1 MPLPSVMS
9 AATLKVT
16 TEARPSSRLAVTVT
30 VPGERCKTSYE
41 DAIKSLSRTINLPGF
56 RKGKVPRTVLVQQ
69 LGALRIRA
77 TALESLVDGV
87 WRDAIQ
93 QEKLEPL
100 SQPELSDGFDK
111 LLDGFQPGEELTF
124 TLETDVAPTPK
135 LKSTKGLKAEFEAVS
150 YDATQVDAMLEDSRK
165 QLATVVPVEG
175 RAAEKGDI
183 AVLGFKGT
191 YSDDGSEIEG
201 GSADSMDVDLEHG
214 RMIPGFIEGVIG
226 MSIGDS
232 KTVDCQ
238 FPEDYPKD
246 DARGRKASFE
256 IELKDLKTRELPEL
270 DDAFAKQASE
280 QETLADLRKDL
291 EQRLKDDAERRQTS
305 NRRDALVAALVEQLE
320 VELPEALIQQESRNL
335 LEQTAAQFAQQG
347 MDVKSL
353 FTPELVRNL
362 MQRSRPEAEERLR
375 RSFALTAL
383 AEAEDIKVEEPAV
396 EAKLEEVRKELSA
409 DAKIDP
415 QRLRQAV
422 MDDLIQEQLMSW
434 LEENSTLTERAATT
448 ASEDSE
454 KKPAAK
460 KKAASKKASDQSKSK
475 ADDDA

>member
-1 MPLPSVMS
+1 MS
-9 AATLKVT
+9 AAALTVS
-16 TEARPSSRLAVTVT
+16 TESRPGSRLAVTVT
-30 VPGERCKTSYE
+30 LPGERTKAGYD
-41 DAIKSLSRTINLPGF
+41 DAITKLSRSVNLPGF
-56 RKGKVPRTVLVQQ
+56 RKGKVPRTVVVQQ
-69 LGALRIRA
+69 IGSLRIKA
-77 TALESLVDGV
+77 TALENLVDAA
-87 WRDAIQ
+87 WRDAIK
-93 QEKLEPL
+93 QESLEPI
-100 SQPELSDGFDK
+100 SQPDLTDGFEG
-111 LLDGFQPGEELTF
+111 LLENFQPGSDVSF
-124 TLETDVAPTPK
+124 TLEADVAPTPT
-135 LKSTKGLKAEFEAVS
+135 LKSTKGLKAEFETVA
-150 YDATQVDAMLEDSRK
+150 YDASRVDAMIEDSRK

-191 YSDDGSEIEG
+191 YTDDGSEIDG

-226 MSIGDS
+226 MKAGET

-238 FPEDYPKD
+238 FPDDYPKE
-246 DARGRKASFE
+246 DARSRKAAFE

-353 FTPELVRNL
+353 FTPDLVRNL
-362 MQRSRPEAEERLR
+362 MQNSRPEAEERLR

-383 AEAEDIKVEEPAV
+383 AEAESISVDDKAVDDKVEEV
-396 EAKLEEVRKELSA
+396 KKDLSA
-409 DAKIDP
+409 DANIDP
-415 QRLRQAV
+415 DRLRQAV
-422 MDDLIQEQLMSW
+422 MDDLIQDQLMGW
-434 LEENSTLTERAATT
+434 LEENSTLTEKAPTTDDAATDDN
-448 ASEDSE
+448 S
-454 KKPAAK
+454 AAK
-460 KKAASKKASDQSKSK
+460 KTAASKTKAAAKSK
-475 ADDDA
+475 ADAES

>member
-1 MPLPSVMS
+1 MS
-9 AATLKVT
+9 AAALKVT
-16 TEARPSSRLAVTVT
+16 TESRPGSRLAVTVT
-30 VPGERCKTSYE
+30 LPGTRTKAGYE
-41 DAIKSLSRTINLPGF
+41 DAITELSRSINLPGF
-56 RKGKVPRTVLVQQ
+56 RKGKVPRTVVVQQ
-69 LGALRIRA
+69 LGSVRIKA
-77 TALESLVDGV
+77 TALESLVDAA
-87 WRDAIQ
+87 WRDAIK
-93 QEKLEPL
+93 QESLEPI
-100 SQPELSDGFDK
+100 SQPDLSDGFEG
-111 LLDGFQPGEELTF
+111 LLENFQPGNDVSF
-124 TLETDVAPTPK
+124 TLEADVAPTPK
-135 LKSTKGLKAEFEAVS
+135 LKTTKGLKAEFETVA
-150 YDATQVDAMLEDSRK
+150 YDASRVDAMLEDSRK

-183 AVLGFKGT
+183 AVLSFKGS

-214 RMIPGFIEGVIG
+214 RMIPGVIEGVIG
-226 MSIGDS
+226 MKAGES

-238 FPEDYPKD
+238 FPEDYPKE
-246 DARGRKASFE
+246 DARGRKAAFE

-353 FTPELVRNL
+353 FTPDLVRNL
-362 MQRSRPEAEERLR
+362 MQNSRPEAEERLR

-383 AEAEDIKVEEPAV
+383 AEAESISVDDKAVDAKVEEV
-396 EAKLEEVRKELSA
+396 KKELSA

-415 QRLRQAV
+415 ARLRQAV
-422 MDDLIQEQLMSW
+422 MDDLIQDQLMSW
-434 LEENSTLTERAATT
+434 LEENSTLTE
-448 ASEDSE
+448 
-454 KKPAAK
+454 
-460 KKAASKKASDQSKSK
+460 KAPST
-475 ADDDA
+475 DDAADKAKA

>member
-1 MPLPSVMS
+1 MS
-9 AATLKVT
+9 AAALKVT
-16 TEARPSSRLAVTVT
+16 TEPKPGSRLSVKVT
-30 VPGERCKTSYE
+30 VPGTRSQASYE
-41 DAIKSLSRTINLPGF
+41 EAINNLSRNINLPGF
-56 RKGKVPRTVLVQQ
+56 RKGKVPRRVVMQQ
-69 LGALRIRA
+69 LGTVRIKA
-77 TALESLVDGV
+77 TALESLVDTV
-87 WRDAIQ
+87 WREAIK
-93 QEKLEPL
+93 QEALEPI
-100 SQPELSDGFDK
+100 SQPDLSGGFEG
-111 LLDGFQPGEELTF
+111 LLATFEPGSDLTI
-124 TLETDVAPTPK
+124 TLEADVAPTPK
-135 LKSTKGLKAEFEAVS
+135 LKTTRGLTADFEPVAFEAS
-150 YDATQVDAMLEDSRK
+150 KVDDMLEDSRK
-165 QLATVVPVEG
+165 QLATVVPVED
-175 RAAEKGDI
+175 RAAAKGDI

-191 YSDDGSEIEG
+191 YSDDSSEIEG

-226 MSIGDS
+226 MNIGET

-238 FPEDYPKD
+238 FPEDYSKD

-396 EAKLEEVRKELSA
+396 EAKLEEVKKELSA

-448 ASEDSE
+448 ASKDAE

>member
-1 MPLPSVMS
+1 MS
-9 AATLKVT
+9 AAALKVT
-16 TEARPSSRLAVTVT
+16 TESRPGSRLAVTVT
-30 VPGERCKTSYE
+30 LPGARTKAGYE
-41 DAIKSLSRTINLPGF
+41 DAITKLSRSINLPGF
-56 RKGKVPRTVLVQQ
+56 RKGKVPRTVVVQQ
-69 LGALRIRA
+69 LGSVRIKA
-77 TALESLVDGV
+77 TALESLVDAA
-87 WRDAIQ
+87 WRDAIK
-93 QEKLEPL
+93 QESLEPI
-100 SQPELSDGFDK
+100 SQPDLSDGFEG
-111 LLDGFQPGEELTF
+111 LLENFKPGDDVSF
-124 TLETDVAPTPK
+124 TLEADVAPTPK
-135 LKSTKGLKAEFEAVS
+135 LKSTKGLKAEFETVA
-150 YDATQVDAMLEDSRK
+150 YDASRVDAMLEDSRK

-226 MSIGDS
+226 MKAGES

-238 FPEDYPKD
+238 FPDDYPKE
-246 DARGRKASFE
+246 DARGRKAAFE

-353 FTPELVRNL
+353 FTPDLVRNL
-362 MQRSRPEAEERLR
+362 MQNSRPEAEERLR

-383 AEAEDIKVEEPAV
+383 AEAESISVDDKAVDAKVEEV
-396 EAKLEEVRKELSA
+396 KKELSA

-415 QRLRQAV
+415 ARLRQAV

-434 LEENSTLTERAATT
+434 LEENSTLTEKA
-448 ASEDSE
+448 
-454 KKPAAK
+454 PAADEK
-460 KKAASKKASDQSKSK
+460 DAKSK
-475 ADDDA
+475 ADAAS

>member
-1 MPLPSVMS
+1 MS
-9 AATLKVT
+9 AAALNVT
-16 TEARPSSRLAVTVT
+16 TESRPGSRLAVTVT
-30 VPGERCKTSYE
+30 LPGERTKAGYD
-41 DAIKSLSRTINLPGF
+41 DAITKLSRSVNLPGF
-56 RKGKVPRTVLVQQ
+56 RKGKVPRTVVVQQ
-69 LGALRIRA
+69 IGSLRIKA
-77 TALESLVDGV
+77 TALENLVDAA
-87 WRDAIQ
+87 WRDAIK
-93 QEKLEPL
+93 QESLEPI
-100 SQPELSDGFDK
+100 SQPDLTDGFEG
-111 LLDGFQPGEELTF
+111 LLENFQPGSDVSF
-124 TLETDVAPTPK
+124 TLEADVAPTPT
-135 LKSTKGLKAEFEAVS
+135 LKSTKGLKAEFETVA
-150 YDATQVDAMLEDSRK
+150 YDASRVDAMIEDSRK

-191 YSDDGSEIEG
+191 YSDDGSEIDG

-226 MSIGDS
+226 MKAGET

-238 FPEDYPKD
+238 FPDDYPKE
-246 DARGRKASFE
+246 DARSRKAAFE

-353 FTPELVRNL
+353 FTPDLVRNL
-362 MQRSRPEAEERLR
+362 MQNSRPEAEERLR

-383 AEAEDIKVEEPAV
+383 AEAESISVDDKAVDDKVEEV
-396 EAKLEEVRKELSA
+396 KKDLSA
-409 DAKIDP
+409 DANIDP
-415 QRLRQAV
+415 DRLRQAV
-422 MDDLIQEQLMSW
+422 MDDLIQDQLMGW
-434 LEENSTLTERAATT
+434 LEENSTLTERAPSTDDSTT
-448 ASEDSE
+448 DD
-454 KKPAAK
+454 KPATK
-460 KKAASKKASDQSKSK
+460 KTSAGKTKAAAKSK
-475 ADDDA
+475 ADAES

>member
-1 MPLPSVMS
+1 MS
-9 AATLKVT
+9 AAALKVT
-16 TEARPSSRLAVTVT
+16 TESRPGSRLAVTVT
-30 VPGERCKTSYE
+30 LPGARTKAGYE
-41 DAIKSLSRTINLPGF
+41 DAITKLSRSINLPGF
-56 RKGKVPRTVLVQQ
+56 RKGKVPRTVVVQQ
-69 LGALRIRA
+69 LGSVRIKA
-77 TALESLVDGV
+77 TALESLVDAA
-87 WRDAIQ
+87 WRDAIK
-93 QEKLEPL
+93 QESLEPI
-100 SQPELSDGFDK
+100 SQPDLSDGFEG
-111 LLDGFQPGEELTF
+111 LLENFKPGDDVSF
-124 TLETDVAPTPK
+124 TLEADVAPTPK
-135 LKSTKGLKAEFEAVS
+135 LKSTKGLKAEFETVA
-150 YDATQVDAMLEDSRK
+150 YDASRVDAMLEDSRK

-226 MSIGDS
+226 MKAGES

-238 FPEDYPKD
+238 FPDDYPKE
-246 DARGRKASFE
+246 DARGRKAAFE

-353 FTPELVRNL
+353 FTPDLVRNL
-362 MQRSRPEAEERLR
+362 MQNSRPEAEERLR

-383 AEAEDIKVEEPAV
+383 AEAESISVDDKAVDAKVEEV
-396 EAKLEEVRKELSA
+396 KKELSG

-415 QRLRQAV
+415 ARLRQAV

-434 LEENSTLTERAATT
+434 LEENSTLTEKA
-448 ASEDSE
+448 
-454 KKPAAK
+454 PAADEK
-460 KKAASKKASDQSKSK
+460 DAKSK
-475 ADDDA
+475 ADAAS

>member
-1 MPLPSVMS
+1 MS
-9 AATLKVT
+9 AAALKVT
-16 TEARPSSRLAVTVT
+16 TEARPSSRLSVTVT

-41 DAIKSLSRTINLPGF
+41 DAITSLSRSINLPGF

-69 LGALRIRA
+69 LGGVRIKA
-77 TALESLVDGV
+77 TALEKLIDNA
-87 WRDAIQ
+87 WRDAIK
-93 QEKLEPL
+93 QESLEPI
-100 SQPELSDGFDK
+100 SQPDLSSGFDG
-111 LLDGFQPGEELTF
+111 LLESFEPGKELTF
-124 TLETDVAPTPK
+124 TLEADVAPTPK
-135 LKSTKGLKAEFEAVS
+135 LKSTKGLEAEFETVA
-150 YDATQVDAMLEDSRK
+150 YDASRVDAMLEDSRK
-165 QLATVVPVEG
+165 QMATVVPVEG
-175 RAAEKGDI
+175 RAAQNGDI

-201 GSADSMDVDLEHG
+201 GSADSMDVDLENG

-226 MSIGDS
+226 MKVGET

-238 FPEDYPKD
+238 FPEDYPKE
-246 DARGRKASFE
+246 DARGRKAAFE

-270 DDAFAKQASE
+270 DDEFAKQASE

-353 FTPELVRNL
+353 FTPDLVRNL
-362 MQRSRPEAEERLR
+362 MQNSRPEAEERLR

-383 AEAEDIKVEEPAV
+383 AEAEDIKLDDKDVD
-396 EAKLEEVRKELSA
+396 AKIEEVKKELSA
-409 DAKIDP
+409 DSKIDP
-415 QRLRQAV
+415 KRLRQAV
-422 MDDLIQEQLMSW
+422 MDDLMQERLMGW
-434 LEENSTLTERAATT
+434 LEENSTLTEKEPAAD
-448 ASEDSE
+448 DSKPAAE
-454 KKPAAK
+454 KKPAA
-460 KKAASKKASDQSKSK
+460 
-475 ADDDA
+475 

>member
-1 MPLPSVMS
+1 MS
-9 AATLKVT
+9 AAALNVT
-16 TEARPSSRLAVTVT
+16 TESRPGSRLAVTVT
-30 VPGERCKTSYE
+30 LPGERTKASYE
-41 DAIKSLSRTINLPGF
+41 DAITKLSRSVNLPGF
-56 RKGKVPRTVLVQQ
+56 RKGKVPRTVVVQQ
-69 LGALRIRA
+69 IGSLRIKA
-77 TALESLVDGV
+77 TALENMVDAA
-87 WRDAIQ
+87 WRDAIK
-93 QEKLEPL
+93 QESLEPI
-100 SQPELSDGFDK
+100 SQPDLTDGFEG
-111 LLDGFQPGEELTF
+111 LLENFQPGSDVSF
-124 TLETDVAPTPK
+124 TLEADVAPTPT
-135 LKSTKGLKAEFEAVS
+135 LKSTKGLKAEFETVA
-150 YDATQVDAMLEDSRK
+150 YDASRVDAMIEDSRK

-191 YSDDGSEIEG
+191 YTDDGSEIDG

-226 MSIGDS
+226 MKAGET

-238 FPEDYPKD
+238 FPDDYPKE
-246 DARGRKASFE
+246 DARSRKAAFE

-353 FTPELVRNL
+353 FTPDLVRNL
-362 MQRSRPEAEERLR
+362 MQNSRPEAEERLR

-383 AEAEDIKVEEPAV
+383 AEAESISVDDKAVDDKVEEV
-396 EAKLEEVRKELSA
+396 KKDLSA
-409 DAKIDP
+409 DANIDP
-415 QRLRQAV
+415 DRLRQAV
-422 MDDLIQEQLMSW
+422 MDDLIQDQLMGW
-434 LEENSTLTERAATT
+434 LEENSTLTEKAPSTDDAAT
-448 ASEDSE
+448 DDN
-454 KKPAAK
+454 PAAK
-460 KKAASKKASDQSKSK
+460 KAPTSKTKAAANSK
-475 ADDDA
+475 ADAES

>member
-1 MPLPSVMS
+1 MS
-9 AATLKVT
+9 AAALNVT
-16 TEARPSSRLAVTVT
+16 TESRPGSRLAVTVT
-30 VPGERCKTSYE
+30 LPGERTKAGYD
-41 DAIKSLSRTINLPGF
+41 DAITKLSRSVNLPGF
-56 RKGKVPRTVLVQQ
+56 RKGKVPRTVVVQQ
-69 LGALRIRA
+69 IGSLRIKA
-77 TALESLVDGV
+77 TALENLVDAA
-87 WRDAIQ
+87 WRDAIK
-93 QEKLEPL
+93 QESLEPI
-100 SQPELSDGFDK
+100 SQPDLTDGFEG
-111 LLDGFQPGEELTF
+111 LLENFQPGSDVSF
-124 TLETDVAPTPK
+124 TLEADVAPTPT
-135 LKSTKGLKAEFEAVS
+135 LKSTKGLKAEFETVA
-150 YDATQVDAMLEDSRK
+150 YDASRVDAMIEDSRK

-191 YSDDGSEIEG
+191 YTDDGSEIDG

-226 MSIGDS
+226 MKAGET

-238 FPEDYPKD
+238 FPDDYPKE
-246 DARGRKASFE
+246 DARSRMAAFE

-353 FTPELVRNL
+353 FTPDLVRNL
-362 MQRSRPEAEERLR
+362 MQNSRPEAEERLR

-383 AEAEDIKVEEPAV
+383 AEAESISVDDKAVDDKVEEV
-396 EAKLEEVRKELSA
+396 KKDLSA
-409 DAKIDP
+409 DANIDP
-415 QRLRQAV
+415 DRLRQAV
-422 MDDLIQEQLMSW
+422 MDDLIQDQLMGW
-434 LEENSTLTERAATT
+434 LEENSTLTEKAPSTDDATT
-448 ASEDSE
+448 DD
-454 KKPAAK
+454 KPAAK
-460 KKAASKKASDQSKSK
+460 KTSAGKTKAAAKSK
-475 ADDDA
+475 ADAES

>member
-1 MPLPSVMS
+1 MS
-9 AATLKVT
+9 AAALNVT
-16 TEARPSSRLAVTVT
+16 TESRPGSRLAVTVT
-30 VPGERCKTSYE
+30 LPGERTKASYE
-41 DAIKSLSRTINLPGF
+41 DAITKLSRSVNLPGF
-56 RKGKVPRTVLVQQ
+56 RKGKVPRTVVVQQ
-69 LGALRIRA
+69 IGSLRIKA
-77 TALESLVDGV
+77 TALENMVDAA
-87 WRDAIQ
+87 WRDAIK
-93 QEKLEPL
+93 QESLEPI
-100 SQPELSDGFDK
+100 SQPDLTDGFEG
-111 LLDGFQPGEELTF
+111 LLESFQPGSDVSF
-124 TLETDVAPTPK
+124 TLEADVAPTPK
-135 LKSTKGLKAEFEAVS
+135 LKSTKGLKAEFESVA
-150 YDATQVDAMLEDSRK
+150 YDASRVDAMIEDSRK

-183 AVLGFKGT
+183 AVLGFKGS
-191 YSDDGSEIEG
+191 YSDDGSEIDG

-226 MSIGDS
+226 MKAGET

-238 FPEDYPKD
+238 FPDDYPKE
-246 DARGRKASFE
+246 DARSRKAAFE

-362 MQRSRPEAEERLR
+362 MQNSRPEAEERLR

-383 AEAEDIKVEEPAV
+383 AEAENIAVDDKAVDDKVEEV
-396 EAKLEEVRKELSA
+396 KKDLSA

-415 QRLRQAV
+415 ARLRQAV

-434 LEENSTLTERAATT
+434 LEENSTLTEKAPSA
-448 ASEDSE
+448 EDSATDE
-454 KKPAAK
+454 KPAAK
-460 KKAASKKASDQSKSK
+460 KKPATKTKAASKSK
-475 ADDDA
+475 ADAGS

>member
-1 MPLPSVMS
+1 MS
-9 AATLKVT
+9 GGFEGLLATF
-16 TEARPSSRLAVTVT
+16 E
-30 VPGERCKTSYE
+30 PGS
-41 DAIKSLSRTINLPGF
+41 
-56 RKGKVPRTVLVQQ
+56 
-69 LGALRIRA
+69 
-77 TALESLVDGV
+77 
-87 WRDAIQ
+87 
-93 QEKLEPL
+93 
-100 SQPELSDGFDK
+100 
-111 LLDGFQPGEELTF
+111 ELTI
-124 TLETDVAPTPK
+124 TLEADVAPTPK
-135 LKSTKGLKAEFEAVS
+135 LKTTRGLTAEFEPVAYEAS
-150 YDATQVDAMLEDSRK
+150 KIDEMLEDSRK
-165 QLATVVPVEG
+165 QLATVVPVED
-175 RAAEKGDI
+175 RSAAKGDI

-191 YSDDGSEIEG
+191 YSDDGSDIEG

-226 MSIGDS
+226 MSIGET

-238 FPEDYPKD
+238 FPEEYPKE

-256 IELKDLKTRELPEL
+256 IELKDLKTRELPAL
-270 DDAFAKQASE
+270 DDAFAQQASE
-280 QETLADLRKDL
+280 QNTLTDLRKDL

-305 NRRDALVAALVEQLE
+305 NRRDALVGALVEQLE

-353 FTPELVRNL
+353 FTPDLVRNL

-383 AEAEDIKVEEPAV
+383 AEAEGIKVEEPAV

-448 ASEDSE
+448 PSEASEA
-454 KKPAAK
+454 KPAGK
-460 KKAASKKASDQSKSK
+460 KKAASKKTSDESRSK
-475 ADDDA
+475 ADSDA

>member
-1 MPLPSVMS
+1 MS
-9 AATLKVT
+9 AAALKVT
-16 TEARPSSRLAVTVT
+16 TESRPGSRLAVTVT
-30 VPGERCKTSYE
+30 LPGARTKAGYE
-41 DAIKSLSRTINLPGF
+41 DAITKLSRSINLPGF
-56 RKGKVPRTVLVQQ
+56 RKGKVPRTVVIQQ
-69 LGALRIRA
+69 LGSVRIKA
-77 TALESLVDGV
+77 TALESLVDAA
-87 WRDAIQ
+87 WRDAIK
-93 QEKLEPL
+93 QESLEPI
-100 SQPELSDGFDK
+100 SQPDLSDGFEG
-111 LLDGFQPGEELTF
+111 LLENFKPGDDVSF
-124 TLETDVAPTPK
+124 TLEADVAPTPK
-135 LKSTKGLKAEFEAVS
+135 LKSTKGLKAEFETVA
-150 YDATQVDAMLEDSRK
+150 YDASRVDAMLEDSRK

-226 MSIGDS
+226 MKAGET

-238 FPEDYPKD
+238 FPDDYPKE
-246 DARGRKASFE
+246 DARGRKAAFE

-353 FTPELVRNL
+353 FTPDLVRNL
-362 MQRSRPEAEERLR
+362 MQNSRPEAEERLR

-383 AEAEDIKVEEPAV
+383 AEAESISVDDEAVDAKVEEV
-396 EAKLEEVRKELSA
+396 KKELSA

-415 QRLRQAV
+415 ARLRQAV

-434 LEENSTLTERAATT
+434 LEENSTLTEKA
-448 ASEDSE
+448 
-454 KKPAAK
+454 PAADETD
-460 KKAASKKASDQSKSK
+460 AKSK
-475 ADDDA
+475 ADAAS

>member
-1 MPLPSVMS
+1 MS
-9 AATLKVT
+9 AAALNVT
-16 TEARPSSRLAVTVT
+16 TESRPGSRLAVTVT
-30 VPGERCKTSYE
+30 LPGERTKAGYDE
-41 DAIKSLSRTINLPGF
+41 AINTLSRSVNLPGF
-56 RKGKVPRTVLVQQ
+56 RKGKVPRTVVVQQ
-69 LGALRIRA
+69 IGSLRIKA
-77 TALESLVDGV
+77 TALENLVDAA
-87 WRDAIQ
+87 WRDAIK
-93 QEKLEPL
+93 QESLEPI
-100 SQPELSDGFDK
+100 SQPDLTDGFEG
-111 LLDGFQPGEELTF
+111 LLENFQPGSDVSF
-124 TLETDVAPTPK
+124 TLEADVAPTPT
-135 LKSTKGLKAEFEAVS
+135 LKGTKGLKAEFETVA
-150 YDATQVDAMLEDSRK
+150 YDASKVDAMIEDSRK

-191 YSDDGSEIEG
+191 YSDDGTEIDG

-226 MSIGDS
+226 MKAGET

-238 FPEDYPKD
+238 FPDDYPKE
-246 DARGRKASFE
+246 DARSRKAAFK

-353 FTPELVRNL
+353 FTPDLVRNL
-362 MQRSRPEAEERLR
+362 MQNSRPEAEERLR

-383 AEAEDIKVEEPAV
+383 AEAESISVDDKAV
-396 EAKLEEVRKELSA
+396 DDKIEEVKKDLSD

-415 QRLRQAV
+415 DRLRQAV

-434 LEENSTLTERAATT
+434 LEENSTLTE
-448 ASEDSE
+448 
-454 KKPAAK
+454 
-460 KKAASKKASDQSKSK
+460 KAPSK
-475 ADDDA
+475 ADAES

>member
-1 MPLPSVMS
+1 MS
-9 AATLKVT
+9 AAALNVT
-16 TEARPSSRLAVTVT
+16 TESRPGSRLAVTVT
-30 VPGERCKTSYE
+30 LPGERTKAGYE
-41 DAIKSLSRTINLPGF
+41 DAITKLSRSVNLPGF
-56 RKGKVPRTVLVQQ
+56 RKGKVPRTVVVQQ
-69 LGALRIRA
+69 IGSLRIKA
-77 TALESLVDGV
+77 TALENMVDAA
-87 WRDAIQ
+87 WRDAIK
-93 QEKLEPL
+93 QESLEPI
-100 SQPELSDGFDK
+100 SQPDLTDGFEG
-111 LLDGFQPGEELTF
+111 LLESFQPGSDVSF
-124 TLETDVAPTPK
+124 TLEADIAPTPK
-135 LKSTKGLKAEFEAVS
+135 LKSTKGLKAEFETVA
-150 YDATQVDAMLEDSRK
+150 YDASRVDAMIEDSRK

-191 YSDDGSEIEG
+191 YSDDGSEIDG

-226 MSIGDS
+226 MKAGET

-238 FPEDYPKD
+238 FPDDYPKE
-246 DARGRKASFE
+246 DARSRKAAFE

-362 MQRSRPEAEERLR
+362 MQNSRPEAEERLR

-383 AEAEDIKVEEPAV
+383 AEAENIAVDDKAVDNKVEEV
-396 EAKLEEVRKELSA
+396 KKDLSA
-409 DAKIDP
+409 DTKIDP
-415 QRLRQAV
+415 ARLRQAV

-434 LEENSTLTERAATT
+434 LEENSTLTEKAPSAEDAATD
-448 ASEDSE
+448 E
-454 KKPAAK
+454 KPAAK
-460 KKAASKKASDQSKSK
+460 KKPATKTKAASKSK
-475 ADDDA
+475 ADAGS

>member
-1 MPLPSVMS
+1 MS
-9 AATLKVT
+9 AAALNVT
-16 TEARPSSRLAVTVT
+16 TESRPGSRLAVTVT
-30 VPGERCKTSYE
+30 LPGERTKAGYD
-41 DAIKSLSRTINLPGF
+41 DAITKLSRSVNLPGF
-56 RKGKVPRTVLVQQ
+56 RKGKVPRTVVVQQ
-69 LGALRIRA
+69 IGSLRIKA
-77 TALESLVDGV
+77 TALENLVDAA
-87 WRDAIQ
+87 WRDAIK
-93 QEKLEPL
+93 QESLEPI
-100 SQPELSDGFDK
+100 SQPDLTDGFEG
-111 LLDGFQPGEELTF
+111 LLENFQPGSDVSF
-124 TLETDVAPTPK
+124 TLEADVAPTPT
-135 LKSTKGLKAEFEAVS
+135 LKSTKGLKAEFETVA
-150 YDATQVDAMLEDSRK
+150 YDASRVDAMIEDSRK

-191 YSDDGSEIEG
+191 YTDDGSEIDG

-226 MSIGDS
+226 MKAGET

-238 FPEDYPKD
+238 FPDDYPKE
-246 DARGRKASFE
+246 DARSRKAAFE

-353 FTPELVRNL
+353 FTPDLVRNL
-362 MQRSRPEAEERLR
+362 MQNSRPEAEERLR

-383 AEAEDIKVEEPAV
+383 AEAESISVDDKAVDDKVEEV
-396 EAKLEEVRKELSA
+396 KKDLSA
-409 DAKIDP
+409 DANIDP
-415 QRLRQAV
+415 DRLRQAV
-422 MDDLIQEQLMSW
+422 MDDLIQDQLMGW
-434 LEENSTLTERAATT
+434 LEENSTLTEKAPSTDDAATD
-448 ASEDSE
+448 E
-454 KKPAAK
+454 KPAAK
-460 KKAASKKASDQSKSK
+460 KTPASKTKAAAKSK
-475 ADDDA
+475 ADAES

>member
-1 MPLPSVMS
+1 MS
-9 AATLKVT
+9 AAALNVT
-16 TEARPSSRLAVTVT
+16 TESRPGSRLAVTVT
-30 VPGERCKTSYE
+30 LPGERTKAGYD
-41 DAIKSLSRTINLPGF
+41 DAINTLSRSVNLPGF
-56 RKGKVPRTVLVQQ
+56 RKGKVPRTVVVQQ
-69 LGALRIRA
+69 IGSLRIKA
-77 TALESLVDGV
+77 TALENLVDAA
-87 WRDAIQ
+87 WRDAIK
-93 QEKLEPL
+93 QESLEPI
-100 SQPELSDGFDK
+100 SQPDLTDGFEG
-111 LLDGFQPGEELTF
+111 LLENFQPGSDVSF
-124 TLETDVAPTPK
+124 TLEADVAPTPT
-135 LKSTKGLKAEFEAVS
+135 LKGTKGLKAEFETVA
-150 YDATQVDAMLEDSRK
+150 YDASKVDAMIEDSRK

-175 RAAEKGDI
+175 RSAEKGDI

-191 YSDDGSEIEG
+191 YSDDGTEIDG

-226 MSIGDS
+226 MKAGET

-238 FPEDYPKD
+238 FPDDYPKE
-246 DARGRKASFE
+246 DARSRKAAFE

-353 FTPELVRNL
+353 FTPDLVRNL
-362 MQRSRPEAEERLR
+362 MQNSRPEAEERLR

-383 AEAEDIKVEEPAV
+383 AEAESISVDDKAVDDKVEEV
-396 EAKLEEVRKELSA
+396 KKDLSD

-415 QRLRQAV
+415 DRLRQAV

-434 LEENSTLTERAATT
+434 LEENSTLTE
-448 ASEDSE
+448 
-454 KKPAAK
+454 
-460 KKAASKKASDQSKSK
+460 KAPSK
-475 ADDDA
+475 ADAES

>member
-1 MPLPSVMS
+1 MS
-9 AATLKVT
+9 AAALKVT
-16 TEARPSSRLAVTVT
+16 TESRPGSRLAVTVT
-30 VPGERCKTSYE
+30 LPGARTKAGYE
-41 DAIKSLSRTINLPGF
+41 DAITKLSRSINLPGF
-56 RKGKVPRTVLVQQ
+56 RKGKVPRTVVVQQ
-69 LGALRIRA
+69 LGSVRIKA
-77 TALESLVDGV
+77 TALESLVDAA
-87 WRDAIQ
+87 WRDAIK
-93 QEKLEPL
+93 QESLEPI
-100 SQPELSDGFDK
+100 SQPDLSDGFEG
-111 LLDGFQPGEELTF
+111 LLENFKPGDDVSF
-124 TLETDVAPTPK
+124 TLEADVAPTPK
-135 LKSTKGLKAEFEAVS
+135 LKSTKGLKAEFETVA
-150 YDATQVDAMLEDSRK
+150 YDASRVDAMLEDSRK

-226 MSIGDS
+226 MKAGES

-238 FPEDYPKD
+238 FPDDYPKE
-246 DARGRKASFE
+246 DARGRKAAFE

-353 FTPELVRNL
+353 FTPDLVRNL
-362 MQRSRPEAEERLR
+362 MQNSRPEAEERLR

-383 AEAEDIKVEEPAV
+383 AEAESISVDDKAVDAKVEEV
-396 EAKLEEVRKELSA
+396 KKELSA
-409 DAKIDP
+409 DAKVDP
-415 QRLRQAV
+415 ARLRQAV

-434 LEENSTLTERAATT
+434 LEENSTLTEKA
-448 ASEDSE
+448 
-454 KKPAAK
+454 PAADETD
-460 KKAASKKASDQSKSK
+460 AKSK
-475 ADDDA
+475 ADAAS